1 VPLVASDEFW
11 SPIGRK
17 RELSGRLNVTETYA
31 IPARVQAGSEQPIG
45 SIDKWRATCHAW
57 RNDPD
62 TFWRDITTSTI
73 SWRTAPTAG
82 LSGDYYSV
90 QDAPFTWF
98 ADGSLNVTESCLDRH
113 LETHPEK
120 TAIIWE
126 GDEPG
131 DVRRIT
137 YRALHADVC
146 RAANSLASLG
156 VVSGDRV
163 IIYMGMVPEAAVA
176 MLACARLGAVH
187 SVVFGGF
194 SADALR
200 DRIEDCGASVV
211 ITQDEGLRGGRAI
224 PLKATTD
231 AALTGTSPV
240 EKVLVYRRTGAD
252 ISWTEG
258 RDVWWHEVVDAADS
272 TCEPVIVPAEHPLF
286 ILYTSGST
294 GRPKGVLHTS
304 GGYITYT
311 AYTHRTVFDLRDD
324 DVYACVADVGW
335 ITGHSYIV
343 YGPLANGATTLMFES
358 TPLYP
363 DAGRYWDMVER
374 HKITIFYTAPTA
386 IRALAAHGTM
396 PVEAYDRSSL
406 RVLGTVGEP
415 INPDAWTWYHSVV
428 GAGRCTIVDTWWQTE
443 TGGICISPIAP
454 ATAPKPGSATL
465 ALPGIEPVLIDPE
478 TRRPLRGP
486 GQGHL
491 CLGHP
496 WPGQARTVYGDHER
510 YLATYFSTYEGLYFT
525 GDGCRRDADG
535 YHWITG
541 RIDDVLNVSGHRMGT
556 AEFEAA
562 LVSNDAVAEAAVVG
576 YPHAMKGQGVYAY
589 IVLQGEPG
597 GTIEADL
604 NGTVRTAIGAHA
616 RVDIF
621 QIVPGLPKT
630 RSGKVMRRILR
641 KVAEG
646 QSDQLGD
653 VSTLADPNVVEAIIA
668 GAQT

>member
-1 VPLVASDEFW
+1 MAE
-11 SPIGRK
+11 I
-17 RELSGRLNVTETYA
+17 YA
-31 IPARVQAGSEQPIG
+31 IPARVQEGGQQPISTMG
-45 SIDKWRATCHAW
+45 AWLEARHRW
-57 RNDPD
+57 RNDPSA
-62 TFWRDITTSTI
+62 FWLNITQSTI
-73 SWRTAPTAG
+73 AWSTEPTVG
-82 LSGDYYSV
+82 LNGDYYSV
-90 QDAPFTWF
+90 KETPFSWF
-98 ADGSLNVTESCLDRH
+98 EDGQLNITESCLDRH
-113 LETHPEK
+113 VETQPNK

-131 DVRRIT
+131 DVRKIS
-137 YRALHADVC
+137 YRDLHGSVC
-146 RAANSLASLG
+146 QAANCLSSMG
-156 VVSGDRV
+156 VKSGDRV

-176 MLACARLGAVH
+176 MLACARIGAVH

-211 ITQDEGLRGGRAI
+211 ITQDEGLRGGRRI

-231 AALTGTSPV
+231 DAVSGDSPV
-240 EKVLVYRRTGAD
+240 SKVLVYQRTKAD
-252 ISWTEG
+252 IGWTEG
-258 RDVWWHEVVDAADS
+258 RDVWWHEAVEASAPV
-272 TCEPVIVPAEHPLF
+272 CEATIVPAEHPLF

-294 GRPKGVLHTS
+294 GRPKGVLHTC

-311 AYTHRTVFDLRDD
+311 SYTHRTVFDLRDD

-386 IRALAAHGTM
+386 IRALAAHGSD
-396 PVEAYDRSSL
+396 PVRKYDRTSL

-415 INPDAWTWYHSVV
+415 INPDAWTWYHEVV
-428 GAGRCTIVDTWWQTE
+428 GEGRCTIVDTWWQTE
-443 TGGICISPIAP
+443 TGGICITPIAP
-454 ATAPKPGSATL
+454 VTPPKPGSATL
-465 ALPGIEPVLIDPE
+465 PLPGIEPVLVDPE
-478 TRRPLRGP
+478 TQTEIRGP

-491 CLGHP
+491 CLGYP
-496 WPGQARTVYGDHER
+496 WPGQARTVYGDHAR
-510 YLATYFSTYEGLYFT
+510 YISTYFSAYDGLYFT

-562 LVSNDAVAEAAVVG
+562 LVSNNAVAEAAVVG
-576 YPHAMKGQGVYAY
+576 YPHPLKGQGVYAY
-589 IVLQGEPG
+589 IVLQDEAMA
-597 GTIEADL
+597 TIEADL

-616 RVDIF
+616 RVDLF

-646 QSDQLGD
+646 ESDKLGD
-653 VSTLADPNVVEAIIA
+653 VSTLADPSVVEAIIA